1 VRGLVA
7 ALVLVT
13 TVVSGVAA
21 ASPVQDP
28 QNRLS
33 EGRQAYER
41 QHYQE
46 AEQAMYPLLY
56 PEPELGS
63 EESVVEARR
72 VLALSYF
79 FQKKMPE
86 ARKEVLSLLQMRPNY
101 QLNAFV
107 EAPVAVSFFETI
119 RKEQETRL
127 SEIKRRQEQE
137 AERNRKQEERRLA
150 EERAQAQRI
159 FIERQVHRNSRLI
172 ALVPF
177 GIGQAQ
183 NGHLRTAILFGTSE
197 AAFALTSLGL
207 WITLQT
213 KYAGGAVPIAEHDT
227 ANVMSN
233 LQLGFGIAFWATV
246 AAGIIDAEV
255 RFVPEVVLK
264 ERELPKKRTSF
275 HLSPILAPGQYGL
288 GLQGAF

>member
-1 VRGLVA
+1 VRFLLA
-7 ALVLVT
+7 ALVLLG
-13 TVVSGVAA
+13 SVAHA
-21 ASPVQDP
+21 MPLEDP
-28 QNRLS
+28 QSRLS
-33 EGRQAYER
+33 DGQKAYDR

-46 AEQAMYPLLY
+46 AEQAVFPLLY

-107 EAPVAVSFFETI
+107 EAPVAVSFFENI
-119 RKEQETRL
+119 RREQEGRL
-127 SEIKRRQEQE
+127 TEIKRRQEEEAQE
-137 AERNRKQEERRLA
+137 ARRNEERRRA
-150 EERAQAQRI
+150 EERALAQRI
-159 FIERQVHRNSRLI
+159 YIEKKVQKNSRLI
-172 ALVPF
+172 ALLPF

-183 NGHLRTAILFGTSE
+183 NGTTTTAILFGSSE

-207 WITLQT
+207 WITLQA
-213 KYAGGAVPIAEHDT
+213 KYTGGAVPVAEVHT
-227 ANVMSN
+227 ANVISN
-233 LQLGFGIAFWATV
+233 LQLAFGIAFWGTV
-246 AAGIIDAEV
+246 VAGIIEAQV
-255 RFVPEVVLK
+255 RFVPERVLQEK
-264 ERELPKKRTSF
+264 ELPKKPKTSWK
-275 HLSPILAPGQYGL
+275 LSPILAPGQYGL